1 MKFRRRVRL
10 SDTVKNQQHTNVAK
24 VMETHD
30 ITSLK
35 SQQEEKRNKK
45 WIPRRTSAGKERAE
59 EIKKEQLEK

>member
-35 SQQEEKRNKK
+35 SQQEKKRNKK